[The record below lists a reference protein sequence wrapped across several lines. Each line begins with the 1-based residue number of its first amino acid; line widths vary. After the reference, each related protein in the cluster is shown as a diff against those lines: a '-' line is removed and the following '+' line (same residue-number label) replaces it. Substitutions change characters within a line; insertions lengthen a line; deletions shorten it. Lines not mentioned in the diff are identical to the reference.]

1 MNNRIASY
9 NRGRYIYRPVENTRV
24 VLNPVPDT
32 PEPAKQL
39 LDLIYSRDPVT
50 GLPSGDLAMF
60 LNEKANPE
68 VKAFIE
74 SSLLKNNENLGDGL
88 SIPQDMLNAAR
99 KVIGD
104 DDIAFFSKATS
115 ESSTDYASRMNKF
128 FDSQRAIAAEEKRIA
143 QLKKIMLASKES

>member
-1 MNNRIASY
+1 MNRIFNY
-9 NRGRYIYRPVENTRV
+9 NSGRYIARPMDNGRV
-24 VLNPVPDT
+24 IINPLPDT

-39 LDLIYSRDPVT
+39 LDMIYSRDKVT
-50 GLPSGDLAMF
+50 GLPVGDLAIF

-74 SSLLKNNENLGDGL
+74 QSLMKDNNNFGDGI

-104 DDIAFFSKATS
+104 DDIAFFGRAYGETP
-115 ESSTDYASRMNKF
+115 EEYAGRMNKF
-128 FDSQRAIAAEEKRIA
+128 FDSQRAAAAERQKFA
-143 QLKKIMLASKES
+143 QLKKIMLASKDN

>member
-1 MNNRIASY
+1 M
-9 NRGRYIYRPVENTRV
+9 
-24 VLNPVPDT
+24 
-32 PEPAKQL
+32 
-39 LDLIYSRDPVT
+39 IYSRDPVT

-60 LNEKANPE
+60 LDEKANPE

-104 DDIAFFSKATS
+104 DDIAFFSKAS
-115 ESSTDYASRMNKF
+115 GESSTDYASRMNKF
-128 FDSQRAIAAEEKRIA
+128 FDSQRAIAAERQKLEMY
-143 QLKKIMLASKES
+143 KKIMSSKD